1 MNRVYSPALRDDL
14 LKTVQSAIE
23 SNGILNISVVAEEIR
38 KRNEAENIALE
49 DVEQM
54 VLEIATN
61 LRAAVEFNGA
71 ETNANA
77 YVI

>member
-1 MNRVYSPALRDDL
+1 MNRVYSPAFRDDL
-14 LKTVQSAIE
+14 LKTVQSAID

-54 VLEIATN
+54 VLEVATN
-61 LRAAVEFNGA
+61 LRVAVEFNVA
-71 ETNANA
+71 ETDANA

>member
-1 MNRVYSPALRDDL
+1 MNRVYSPAFRDDL
-14 LKTVQSAIE
+14 LKTVQSAIA

-54 VLEIATN
+54 VLDVATN
-61 LRAAVEFNGA
+61 LRVAVEFNDT
-71 ETNANA
+71 ETEANA

>member
-1 MNRVYSPALRDDL
+1 MNRVYSSAFQDDL
-14 LKTVQSAIE
+14 LKTVQSAIA

-54 VLEIATN
+54 VLEVATN
-61 LRAAVEFNGA
+61 LRVAVEFNDA
-71 ETNANA
+71 ELTPTLM
-77 YVI
+77 